1 MTTARYLGWSGFLLE
16 DGDHR
21 VAIDPHWSGFG
32 ATGSLPTFD
41 LTPLTGIVIS
51 HGHPD
56 HVADVPTLLR
66 LHPTSWAVADV
77 KVAAWLRDKVP
88 EARERITTA
97 RPHETV
103 FKDGAQI
110 TLRPG
115 VHVGDSGLHQLRK
128 LLSYVRRSPW
138 ATVQL
143 LGATHDSPRTA
154 GVYSIELQLPGGDRV
169 LHAAETVHRGA
180 PKDAPLGLAGT
191 GHDLFLLGVEP
202 GEEEACR
209 QQMVREGSK
218 QTLLFSP
225 HAATREVFSDRAHV
239 KWDLLV
245 GAVTGAE
252 RAFPATDLS
261 A

>member
-32 ATGSLPTFD
+32 ATNSLPAFD

-66 LHPTSWAVADV
+66 LHPKSWAVADI
-77 KVAAWLRDKVP
+77 KVAAWLRSRVP
-88 EARERITTA
+88 QAAGRIITA
-97 RPHETV
+97 RPHQAV
-103 FKDGAQI
+103 HNDGVEI

-128 LLSYVRRSPW
+128 LLQYVRVRPW
-138 ATVQL
+138 ATLRL
-143 LGATHDSPRTA
+143 LRATHRSPRTA
-154 GVYSIELQLPGGDRV
+154 GVYAIELKLPGGDRV
-169 LHAAETVHRGA
+169 LHAAETVHR
-180 PKDAPLGLAGT
+180 DAPRDGAAGSSGA

-209 QQMVREGSK
+209 QEMVREGSK
-218 QTLLFSP
+218 ETLLFSP
-225 HAATREVFSDRAHV
+225 HAATREVFSDDSHV

-245 GAVTGAE
+245 GAISGAR
-252 RAFPATDLS
+252 RAIPATDLT

>member
-16 DGDHR
+16 DSDQR

-66 LHPTSWAVADV
+66 LHPRSWAVADIT
-77 KVAAWLRDKVP
+77 VAAWLRDKVP
-88 EARERITTA
+88 DARDRITTA
-97 RPHETV
+97 RSNETV
-103 FKDGAQI
+103 LKDGVEI

-128 LLSYVRRSPW
+128 LLRYVRRSPW
-138 ATVQL
+138 ATLQL
-143 LGATHDSPRTA
+143 LRATHDSPSTA
-154 GVYSIELQLPGGDRV
+154 GVYSIELKWPDGDRV

-180 PKDAPLGLAGT
+180 PSDAATGLAGT

-209 QQMVREGSK
+209 REMVREGSK

-225 HAATREVFSDRAHV
+225 HAGTREVFSDDAQV
-239 KWDLLV
+239 EWDLLI
-245 GAVTGAE
+245 GAVSGAQ
-252 RAFPATDLS
+252 RAFPVTDLS
-261 A
+261 P